1 MHIVH
6 TEADGGKGGQPLR
19 IINESLGMQARGH
32 QVTIVCPE
40 EVPLNTLARD
50 AGLTVVNLP
59 VGRKKIP
66 NLLRLRAWL
75 KHEAGHIDV
84 INSHNSVDT
93 WLVALASATLRNPP
107 PLVRT
112 RHASGKPRNNRG
124 TRWLFGTA
132 CAHVVTTGEALRH
145 QLEEIGVPLSHST
158 SVPSGVDTARF
169 KPGDKHAA
177 RQDCGLSEDDF
188 WLGVVSHLRPNK
200 GHSVLLQALAQIDN
214 PRIRLAIVG
223 EGPHRAALEQEI
235 AALGLQTRVV
245 MAGHQREPQKWFPA
259 FDIALSPSHDM
270 EGVPQGVLQSLA
282 SRVATIATDAGGTA
296 DAVIDNQT
304 GLLVGQRDAQA
315 LKAAIMRLYD
325 DAALRE
331 RLAQQGYEYLC
342 SHFTRDCM
350 LEAMEQVF
358 RNASRQA
365 SSSR

>member
-19 IINESLGMQARGH
+19 IINESLGMQVRGH

-40 EVPLNTLARD
+40 EVPLNSLARD

-214 PRIRLAIVG
+214 PHIRLAIVG

-259 FDIALSPSHDM
+259 FDVALSPSHDM

-304 GLLVGQRDAQA
+304 GLLVGQRDARA

-350 LEAMEQVF
+350 LDAMEQVF